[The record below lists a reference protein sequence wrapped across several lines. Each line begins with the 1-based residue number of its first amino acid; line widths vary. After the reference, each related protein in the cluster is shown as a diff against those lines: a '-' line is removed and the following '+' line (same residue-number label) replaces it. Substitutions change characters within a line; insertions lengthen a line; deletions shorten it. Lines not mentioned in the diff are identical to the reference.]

1 MTLQDLPQ
9 PIAEAIAPLLDVLP
23 LEQAMEQLVVS
34 EPAPK
39 RAVEAA
45 AQVVEHPAIAAHPPL
60 AAGLWLYV
68 DELDRSHRISQ
79 GIDDPTG
86 SYWHAIMHRREGDF
100 SNSLYWLRRTGQH
113 PAMKLVGDD
122 YDPAALVREVERA
135 AGAGSDGG
143 GGGGSRG
150 DGLVERQRREWATLF
165 AWCAK
170 QGC

>member
-9 PIAEAIAPLLDVLP
+9 PIAEAVAPLLEVWP
-23 LEQAMEQLVVS
+23 LDRAMEQLVVA

-45 AQVVEHPAIAAHPPL
+45 AQVVEQPAVAAQPAL

-79 GIDDPTG
+79 GIDNPTG

-100 SNSLYWLRRTGQH
+100 SNSLYWLQRTGQH
-113 PAMKLVGDD
+113 PAMKRVGDD

-135 AGAGSDGG
+135 VGAGAGG
-143 GGGGSRG
+143 GGGTRDDS
-150 DGLVERQRREWATLF
+150 LVQRQRREWATLF

-170 QGC
+170 QGE